1 FIRHF
6 YMREIGFETEGLFKF
21 YLETWLLVHMPYYN
35 QLFKSELIE
44 YDPLSNSQV
53 IVAHEQLKDRGHVEE
68 RNSNRRD
75 EGKSKNIAKLL
86 IKQIVIVSPFT
97 ILFQGML
104 VVITLIVDY
113 SCKRNRVKVLLN
125 TLVK

>member
-1 FIRHF
+1 PVFETYFIIHF

-75 EGKSKNIAKLL
+75 EGKRSEEHTSELQSRENL
-86 IKQIVIVSPFT
+86 
-97 ILFQGML
+97 
-104 VVITLIVDY
+104 
-113 SCKRNRVKVLLN
+113 
-125 TLVK
+125 